1 MSPAPTSLVLAETA
15 VTVAAIYAVWWWF
28 LRRHRTAARHAA
40 KESPANELEPPVV
53 CSFCGKSQD
62 QVRKIIAGPKVYI
75 CDECIDL
82 CDDIIA
88 EEYKQEDGSRTA
100 PRSGPPVV
108 LPWLGAG
115 VLAVLLLVVFAT
127 PGAMWACGLAWP
139 IALILL
145 VGGRGL
151 WGLSARQRMLWLALV
166 IGGTVVLY
174 LAPGR

>member
-1 MSPAPTSLVLAETA
+1 VVLVLAETPHGGEA
-15 VTVAAIYAVWWWF
+15 RGEGVTG
-28 LRRHRTAARHAA
+28 
-40 KESPANELEPPVV
+40 NEREPPVV

-82 CDDIIA
+82 CNDIIA

-127 PGAMWACGLAWP
+127 PGAM
-139 IALILL
+139 
-145 VGGRGL
+145 
-151 WGLSARQRMLWLALV
+151 
-166 IGGTVVLY
+166 
-174 LAPGR
+174 